1 MTKRKKPAIAVTLP
15 MVGGWLLTLSMVLA
29 AVLPVLP
36 SATPTWLRELLAVA
50 AVAIAATLQ
59 SWRQPP
65 SGDAT

>member
-1 MTKRKKPAIAVTLP
+1 

-36 SATPTWLRELLAVA
+36 AATPTWLRELLAVA